1 MITLESQVEKQLHTL
16 ASEKGVSIS
25 ELIKNFMFDYQSE
38 QEALNRAD
46 DSYTD
51 YKKTGEAITLDQLMK
66 NNDLDN

>member
-1 MITLESQVEKQLHTL
+1 MITLEPQVEKQLHSL
-16 ASEKGVSIS
+16 ASEKELSIS
-25 ELIKNFMFDYQSE
+25 ELIKKFMFDYHTE

-46 DSYTD
+46 NSYSD